1 MIKELIR
8 ERIKEED
15 VINLYNEFENFI
27 YFQKWE
33 KKLDTKEYH
42 IYLENLRN
50 DRRRVTISY
59 QYFIFFLSNIYKHIQ
74 NYYILAEVI

>member
-27 YFQKWE
+27 DFQNG
-33 KKLDTKEYH
+33 KK
-42 IYLENLRN
+42 
-50 DRRRVTISY
+50 S
-59 QYFIFFLSNIYKHIQ
+59 
-74 NYYILAEVI
+74 